1 MLGCGYFVVVKIVRY
16 VFMGEWVVVKV
27 IDKIKFDEIFRVYF
41 VKEVWC
47 MKFV

>member
-1 MLGCGYFVVVKIVRY
+1 
-16 VFMGEWVVVKV
+16 MGECVVVKV

-41 VKEVWC
+41 FKEVCC